1 MIEPRFTW
9 VYPDRAPLD
18 EAFVAAVR
26 AHGGS
31 ARLARVMGA
40 RGIGPDEVDRFFGPA
55 MDSLHDP
62 ACLPD
67 ADVAVERIARA
78 RSDGEGILVVGDF
91 DADGLTG
98 LAIMVRALRR
108 LGMDPASHVPSRLDD
123 GHGLSLRA
131 VELARAAGR
140 RLILTVDMGSSSG
153 AEIAAAG
160 GAGIDVIVTDHH
172 RVPPDLPPAL
182 AVVNPHRP
190 DSEYPD
196 ARLTGAGVALKVA
209 ALLLDRLAGIP
220 VAATTADLA
229 DLAMIGTVADV
240 APVLGENR
248 GIARLGLERIRRD
261 PRPGIAALLAAAGVA
276 ASEVTLETVGFALAP
291 RLNAAGRV
299 GDAEEAAALLLTE
312 DPAAAAVHAAA
323 LDAANL
329 VRRDVSR
336 ASVDEARVVLEA
348 DGGANGRAIL
358 VRGAWP
364 VGIIGLVAGRLAE
377 DAGLPA
383 VVATQVGEHLRA
395 SCRAPAGYDLAA
407 ALQACSDLLVRHGGH
422 RGAAGFEMAPRNWDA
437 FAERLRGLL
446 AAARPPDARSQLTL
460 DLALPARSVDYA
472 LLRDLAALG
481 PTGPG
486 NPDPVVGVHGLT
498 VTRIRAAAGGHAQL
512 TLRREIDVLDG
523 IAFGRGDLVE
533 SVREGDRVDVA
544 ARLVSRRFGG
554 FESLQLGV
562 IDVAPERT
570 AASQPVI
577 AASPAV
583 VHAGR

>member
-1 MIEPRFTW
+1 VIEPRFTW

-26 AHGGS
+26 GHGGS
-31 ARLARVMGA
+31 TRLARVMVA

-62 ACLPD
+62 VRLPD

-78 RSDGEGILVVGDF
+78 RAAGEGILVVGDF

-140 RLILTVDMGSSSG
+140 RLIITVDMGSSSG

-160 GAGIDVIVTDHH
+160 DAGIDVIVTDHH
-172 RVPPDLPPAL
+172 RVPPELPPAL

-190 DSEYPD
+190 DSRYPD

-220 VAATTADLA
+220 VADTTADLA

-276 ASEVTLETVGFALAP
+276 ATEVTLETVGFALAP

-299 GDAEEAAALLLTE
+299 GDADEAAALLLTD

-336 ASVDEARVVLEA
+336 ASVDEARAVLEA

-383 VVATQVGEHLRA
+383 VVATGVGEHLRA

-407 ALQACSDLLVRHGGH
+407 ALQACSDLLLRHGGH
-422 RGAAGFEMAPRNWDA
+422 RGAAGFEMEARNWDA
-437 FAERLRGLL
+437 FSERVRGLL
-446 AAARPPDARSQLTL
+446 AAARPPDARPQLTL

-523 IAFGRGDLVE
+523 IAFGRGDLVTT
-533 SVREGDRVDVA
+533 VREGDRVDVA
-544 ARLVSRRFGG
+544 ARLMSRRFGG

-570 AASQPVI
+570 AAREPVPV
-577 AASPAV
+577 ASPADM
-583 VHAGR
+583 HAGR

>member
-1 MIEPRFTW
+1 VIEPRFTW

-26 AHGGS
+26 CHGGS
-31 ARLARVMGA
+31 ARLARVMVA
-40 RGIGPDEVDRFFGPA
+40 REIGPDEVDRFFGPA

-62 ACLPD
+62 VRLPD

-78 RSDGEGILVVGDF
+78 RAAGEGILVVGDF

-140 RLILTVDMGSSSG
+140 RLIITVDMGSSSG
-153 AEIAAAG
+153 AEIAVAG
-160 GAGIDVIVTDHH
+160 DAGIDVIVTDHH
-172 RVPPDLPPAL
+172 RVPPELPPAF
-182 AVVNPHRP
+182 AVVNPHRL
-190 DSEYPD
+190 DSGYPD

-209 ALLLDRLAGIP
+209 ALLLERLAGIP
-220 VAATTADLA
+220 VAETTADLA

-248 GIARLGLERIRRD
+248 GIARLGLDRIHRD

-276 ASEVTLETVGFALAP
+276 ATEVTLETVGFALAP
-291 RLNAAGRV
+291 RLNAAGRI
-299 GDAEEAAALLLTE
+299 GDADEAAALLLT
-312 DPAAAAVHAAA
+312 DDSAAAAVHAAA

-336 ASVDEARVVLEA
+336 ASVDEARAVLEA

-395 SCRAPAGYDLAA
+395 SCRAPAGYDLAG
-407 ALQACSDLLVRHGGH
+407 ALQACSDLLLRHGGH
-422 RGAAGFEMAPRNWDA
+422 RGAAGFEMEARNWDA
-437 FAERLRGLL
+437 FSERVRGLL
-446 AAARPPDARSQLTL
+446 AAARPPDARPQLTL

-512 TLRREIDVLDG
+512 TLRREVDVLDG
-523 IAFGRGDLVE
+523 IAFGRSDLVTT
-533 SVREGDRVDVA
+533 VREGDRVDVA
-544 ARLVSRRFGG
+544 ARLMSRRFGG

-570 AASQPVI
+570 AAREPVT